1 MPRIRQN
8 AQRYADTDF
17 WREIQSRKALT
28 GIKTDKELAGSIG
41 LSASS
46 FCKRKQSTED
56 LTVATLR
63 QMVRVLTPNPV
74 VVLKLLGYSTKDIP

>member
-56 LTVATLR
+56 LTVASIC
-63 QMVRVLTPNPV
+63 VLQHGPGNGGDKTPCAGN
-74 VVLKLLGYSTKDIP
+74 S